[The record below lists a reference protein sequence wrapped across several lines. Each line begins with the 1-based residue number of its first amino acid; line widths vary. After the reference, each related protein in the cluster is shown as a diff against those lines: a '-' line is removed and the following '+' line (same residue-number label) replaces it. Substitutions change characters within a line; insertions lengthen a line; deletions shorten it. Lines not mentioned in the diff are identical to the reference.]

1 MRRSLQSM
9 ARPAFLIG
17 LLSRKD
23 NRACRVGRMHFA
35 KRLID
40 LVGPFAS
47 RGALGGDRLDAAG
60 HATMIAY
67 L

>member
-1 MRRSLQSM
+1 
-9 ARPAFLIG
+9 
-17 LLSRKD
+17 
-23 NRACRVGRMHFA
+23 MHFA

-40 LVGPFAS
+40 LVGAFAS